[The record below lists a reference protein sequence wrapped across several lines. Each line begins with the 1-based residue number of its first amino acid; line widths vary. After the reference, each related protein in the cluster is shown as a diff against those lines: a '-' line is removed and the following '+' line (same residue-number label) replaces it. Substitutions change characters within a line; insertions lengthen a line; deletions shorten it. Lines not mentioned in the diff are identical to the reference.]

1 MDIPLL
7 PDGDPGTDDDDDD
20 DDDDAISVA
29 DDAMM
34 LY

>member
-1 MDIPLL
+1 VDIPLL